1 MIREAIAKV
10 VTREDLS
17 EQESEMVMREIME
30 GEATPSQMGSFLTAL
45 RLKGE
50 TIDEIAGCA
59 RAMRAH
65 SIKVKSNRSP
75 LVDTCG
81 TGGDGVGTFNISTIA
96 AFVVDG
102 AGLPVAKHG
111 NRAVSSKCG
120 SADLLDALS
129 VRIDI
134 TPEQMGRCIDEVGI
148 GFLFAQSLHPAM
160 KHAAPTRKEMG
171 IRTIFNILGPLSNPA
186 SAPIQ
191 LLGVYDPKL
200 TEVMCEVLNRLGS
213 HRVLVVNGA
222 DGLDELS
229 TTGVNKVTCLRNGE
243 QRTFYFDPAQMGIVV
258 PDMEQLKGGCIEEN
272 VQIAK
277 DVLQG
282 KPGPQRDIVLL
293 NAAAA
298 LAIAGHVSDIKEGFH
313 AAARAIDSGQAAEK
327 LESLVRLTNSF

>member
-10 VTREDLS
+10 VIGEDLS
-17 EQESEMVMREIME
+17 EQESEAVMSEIMQ

-50 TIDEIAGCA
+50 TVKEITGCA
-59 RAMRAH
+59 RAMRTHA
-65 SIKVKSNRSP
+65 IKVKANRSP

-81 TGGDGVGTFNISTIA
+81 TGGDGIGTFNISTIT

-120 SADLLDALS
+120 SADLLEALS
-129 VRIDI
+129 VKIDI
-134 TPEQMGRCIDEVGI
+134 TPEQIGRCIDEVGI
-148 GFLFAQSLHPAM
+148 GFLFAPSLHPAM
-160 KHAAPTRKEMG
+160 KHAAVPRKEMG

-200 TEVMCEVLNRLGS
+200 TEVMCEVLNRLGTQ
-213 HRVLVVNGA
+213 RALVVHGA
-222 DGLDELS
+222 NGLDELS

-243 QRTFYFDPAQMGIVV
+243 QRTFYFDPAQMGLVA
-258 PDMEQLKGGCIEEN
+258 PNMDQLRGGSIEEN

-277 DVLQG
+277 EVLQG
-282 KPGPQRDIVLL
+282 RPGPQRDIVLL

-298 LAIAGHVSDIKEGFH
+298 LAIAGQASDIKEGFH
-313 AAARAIDSGQAAEK
+313 AAARSIDSGQAIEK
-327 LESLVRLTNSF
+327 LESLVRLTHSF